1 VELSAERLERLSAE
15 TGFIPRYVEKVVRL
29 LDLLE
34 GIQRH
39 PDLKG
44 QFVLK
49 GGTALNVFFL
59 DLPRLSVDIDLNFVG
74 ETDVSRMKRVRAEI
88 EDAMER
94 VFQRSD
100 LSIVSKP
107 TDSHS
112 ASQWILNYN
121 QATRGKDSIK
131 VDLNYLRRVSIL
143 EPQNIEPSNIGSFE
157 FKSFPVLD
165 INELAAGKLKAL
177 FERNSSKDLY
187 DVHKIL
193 NKTELEEEKLRVA
206 FVVYGGSS
214 RQDWRKISLEKLD
227 SKYTNMKN
235 TLFNMLRG
243 NERNQLV
250 QLRENLTDSVKKGL
264 SVVLPFQDSEKEFL
278 RKINL
283 EGEIKPSLIT
293 EDSGLQNKIRKDPA
307 LRWKVKNVKEHYGL
321 N

>member
-1 VELSAERLERLSAE
+1 MELSAERLERLSAE

>member
-1 VELSAERLERLSAE
+1 VELSTERVENLSAE
-15 TGFIPRYVEKVVRL
+15 TGFLPRYVEKVVRL

-34 GIQRH
+34 EIQIH

-44 QFVLK
+44 KFVLK
-49 GGTALNVFFL
+49 GGTALNVFFF

-74 ETDVSRMKRVRAEI
+74 ETDVARMKRVRQEI

-157 FKSFPVLD
+157 FESFPVLD

-187 DVHKIL
+187 DAHKIL
-193 NKTELEEEKLRVA
+193 NKTELKEKKIRVA

-214 RQDWRKISLEKLD
+214 RQDWRKISLENLNF
-227 SKYTNMKN
+227 KYPNMKN
-235 TLFNMLRG
+235 TLFDMLRG
-243 NERNQLV
+243 EERNQLG
-250 QLRENLTDSVKKGL
+250 QLRENLADSVTKGL
-264 SVVLPFQDSEKEFL
+264 SVVLPFQDSENEFL
-278 RKINL
+278 RRINL

-293 EDSGLQNKIRKDPA
+293 EDSKLHKKIRKDPA

>member
-1 VELSAERLERLSAE
+1 MELSAERLERLSAE
-15 TGFIPRYVEKVVRL
+15 TGFLPRYVEKVVRL

-34 GIQRH
+34 EIQKH
-39 PDLKG
+39 PDLKD

-49 GGTALNVFFL
+49 GGTALNVFLF

-74 ETDVSRMKRVRAEI
+74 ETDVTRMKRVRPEI

-143 EPQNIEPSNIGSFE
+143 EPQNIEPSHIGSFE
-157 FKSFPVLD
+157 FESFPVLD

-187 DVHKIL
+187 DAETL
-193 NKTELEEEKLRVA
+193 LSETELNEEKLRVA
-206 FVVYGGSS
+206 FVVYGASA
-214 RQDWRKISLEKLD
+214 REDWREISLESLD
-227 SKYTNMKN
+227 SKYPNMKN
-235 TLFNMLRG
+235 TLPDMLQG
-243 NERNQLV
+243 KERNQLE
-250 QLRENLTDSVKKGL
+250 QLVENLTNSVREGL
-264 SVVLPFQDSEKEFL
+264 SIVLPFRDSEKRFL

-283 EGEIKPSLIT
+283 EGDIDPSLIT
-293 EDSGLQNKIRKDPA
+293 DKANLQKRIKKDPA
-307 LRWKVKNVKEHYGL
+307 LHWKVKNVKDHFGL

>member
-1 VELSAERLERLSAE
+1 
-15 TGFIPRYVEKVVRL
+15 
-29 LDLLE
+29 
-34 GIQRH
+34 
-39 PDLKG
+39 
-44 QFVLK
+44 
-49 GGTALNVFFL
+49 
-59 DLPRLSVDIDLNFVG
+59 
-74 ETDVSRMKRVRAEI
+74 KRVRPEI

-214 RQDWRKISLEKLD
+214 RQDWRNISLENLD
-227 SKYTNMKN
+227 FKYPNMKN
-235 TLFNMLRG
+235 TLFDMLRG
-243 NERNQLV
+243 KERNQLG
-250 QLRENLTDSVKKGL
+250 QLREDLTDSVKKGL

-307 LRWKVKNVKEHYGL
+307 LQWKVKNVKEHYGL